1 MGVCGLDKKRHKALI
16 FTKTPSDLITAPEN
30 KIIEDNNENEKQ
42 EKKEKKEKDKDKE
55 IYDMILDF
63 SNFDQLKRDGWKIS
77 WPKDGGLDKYNICK
91 ESNNIIIGILGNK
104 YSGKSF
110 LLRRIIGIIEKD
122 DFINNSRFLTA
133 TKGISVN
140 FYLPDDIINIISLDI
155 EGKDSPLLYS
165 NNYIKNSDSCS
176 TLKDKSKF
184 EYKNIAIGQ
193 RVSEI
198 VLSDFV
204 IKESEVL
211 IKVLEHLSFSEQ
223 EMLMNL
229 INQLKSKNAEE
240 FSFKKTILLVIH
252 NLMNFTNIETIENY
266 IKNTLLKSLT
276 FDLRYGKQPMI
287 DFFQGNIDDRNKFYY
302 VQKTENEDSLEIFH
316 IIVGNDFVPEI
327 REEYNE
333 PAIRFIRKTIKAG
346 TARKTDLVEDFK
358 NFIIQNSQKYLSGS
372 GFQKESLEIKKNK
385 NIPEAIILNKK
396 YEKNINLKGFFVDS
410 KGINNFIS
418 TIEPKYSTKLYKEK
432 NEDKY
437 YIKVIFEIFGKIEE
451 EIRSSIK
458 IVRNQHVIT
467 IDGKITD
474 NKNINDEIVQGNLK
488 YSEFYFQIIIDK
500 DIALGK
506 NETQYYNIVKIYNEQ
521 RIITKNE
528 KLGIYRIKYPIKF
541 IRMS

>member
-1 MGVCGLDKKRHKALI
+1 
-16 FTKTPSDLITAPEN
+16 
-30 KIIEDNNENEKQ
+30 
-42 EKKEKKEKDKDKE
+42 
-55 IYDMILDF
+55 
-63 SNFDQLKRDGWKIS
+63 
-77 WPKDGGLDKYNICK
+77 
-91 ESNNIIIGILGNK
+91 
-104 YSGKSF
+104 
-110 LLRRIIGIIEKD
+110 
-122 DFINNSRFLTA
+122 
-133 TKGISVN
+133 
-140 FYLPDDIINIISLDI
+140 
-155 EGKDSPLLYS
+155 
-165 NNYIKNSDSCS
+165 
-176 TLKDKSKF
+176 
-184 EYKNIAIGQ
+184 
-193 RVSEI
+193 
-198 VLSDFV
+198 
-204 IKESEVL
+204 
-211 IKVLEHLSFSEQ
+211 
-223 EMLMNL
+223 MLMNL

-316 IIVGNDFVPEI
+316 IIAENDFVPEI

-506 NETQYYNIVKIYNEQ
+506 NETQYYNIVKIYNEK